1 MVSITDFTSAFEKIL
16 TPNVEMLKGEIKAL
30 DTKIDSVRNSV
41 EELDKRLTNKID
53 EMDKR
58 LTTRIDALSEKM
70 DIIKDVEQVKANLT
84 QFTEQVQAR
93 LTQLEA
99 RH

>member
-1 MVSITDFTSAFEKIL
+1 MVSIADFTSAFEKIL

-30 DTKIDSVRNSV
+30 HTEIQSVRNSMD
-41 EELDKRLTNKID
+41 ELDKRLTI
-53 EMDKR
+53 EIR
-58 LTTRIDALSEKM
+58 STHTRIDALSEKLG
-70 DIIKDVEQVKANLT
+70 IIKDVEQMK
-84 QFTEQVQAR
+84 AR

>member
-1 MVSITDFTSAFEKIL
+1 MVSIADFTSAFEKIL

-30 DTKIDSVRNSV
+30 HTEIQSVRNSMD
-41 EELDKRLTNKID
+41 ELDKRLNI
-53 EMDKR
+53 
-58 LTTRIDALSEKM
+58 TREELKTEIRALSEKM
-70 DIIKDVEQVKANLT
+70 DIIKDMEQMK
-84 QFTEQVQAR
+84 AR